1 MTPEPQAP
9 EPEPAA
15 APTPPAPARAQRQP
29 TAADAFWNVVGVLF
43 AWVVVTAVWQ
53 KGPSGYVG
61 AFVMLL
67 GVMLAVGAGALLV
80 WALQRY
86 AAPMAALGLLALWW
100 GWGGSYAPGRDAL
113 LATLVAGAVLL
124 IVPASRLWLRRQP
137 RRWRGRWRL
146 WRRSRRFEASE
157 AGHAAREANAQA
169 LQGLLQRGASSV
181 WAKVRRS
188 ATAPRAPAAPAPQP
202 VPLRPRVSPAV
213 LATAAVAV
221 WAALSAADAG
231 FESHPLPRR
240 GTVLQPPGMPALHAP
255 LRVGLALSGGGY
267 RAALVHAGVV
277 DALGDLGLPVTHL
290 SAVSGGSIIGSFLS
304 VGGAPRDFV
313 DAVAEGRFR
322 MTRDLL
328 AAQYLVRLPSPT
340 VLPGLDVDIWPL
352 PWPMSRTDVQANLVD
367 RVLLAGAQPG
377 DLPRRG
383 PRLMVCMTDLN
394 HGLSV
399 GATDDGVLLVGPTVA
414 RYFRTGQAID
424 FPALP
429 RLADRVAVSGA
440 FPGAFP
446 ALPVTARIVGSG
458 PPATLAAQ
466 GSDLPLQL
474 ADGGVRDNLGL
485 TLLEA
490 MDRQARQAADQAW
503 VGHRPDADWQ
513 LDLILVS
520 DGGKFLQAA
529 APEGTLGSTLRAID
543 LSGLATGVLRP
554 FANGEGPPRVLL
566 SALGTVAPSP
576 DAAVLG
582 QTQAQMRDAHHAYFR
597 PDTLGDDVVAR
608 LIGLQGEPTAT
619 RLRAAWAQHRQHPRG
634 PVNLSTL
641 EARCGPGANAD
652 PKPDPDPDCAWWTV
666 VSTVGDD
673 IWRSTQAFANTPT
686 LSDRYTPEQA
696 RTIHRFGQYLVLL
709 RAVELRGALSRAVA
723 KRLPA
728 N

>member
-1 MTPEPQAP
+1 MTPEPSAP
-9 EPEPAA
+9 PASPV
-15 APTPPAPARAQRQP
+15 APTPPPAPRQA
-29 TAADAFWNVVGVLF
+29 TAVDAVWNVVGVAF
-43 AWVVVTAVWQ
+43 AWVVFTAVWQ

-61 AFVMLL
+61 AFVMLG
-67 GVMLAVGAGALLV
+67 GVMLAGAAGVLLV
-80 WALQRY
+80 WALRRY
-86 AAPMAALGLLALWW
+86 AAPMAAIGLLALWW

-124 IVPASRLWLRRQP
+124 LVPSSRLWLRRQP

-146 WRRSRRFEASE
+146 WRRSRRFEASA

-169 LQGLLQRGASSV
+169 LQGFLQRGAGSV

-188 ATAPRAPAAPAPQP
+188 ATAPPAPAAPAPLP

-213 LATAAVAV
+213 LATAALAV
-221 WAALSAADAG
+221 WAALSAADAW
-231 FESHPLPRR
+231 FESRPLPRR
-240 GTVLQPPGMPALHAP
+240 GTVLQPPNMPAANAP

-277 DALGDLGLPVTHL
+277 DALGNLGLPVTHL
-290 SAVSGGSIIGSFLS
+290 SSVSGGSIIGSFLS

-313 DAVAEGRFR
+313 DAVADGRFR
-322 MTRDLL
+322 MKRDLL
-328 AAQYLVRLPSPT
+328 AAQHLVRLPSPT
-340 VLPGLDVDIWPL
+340 VLPWLDVDVWPW

-367 RVLLAGAQPG
+367 RVLLAGAKPG

-414 RYFRTGQAID
+414 RYFRAGQAID

-446 ALPVTARIVGSG
+446 ALPVTARIARGDAPTRDLQS
-458 PPATLAAQ
+458 PQASP
-466 GSDLPLQL
+466 LPLQL

-490 MDRQARQAADQAW
+490 MDRQARLAPSPDGW
-503 VGHRPDADWQ
+503 TGFRPDADWQ

-520 DGGKFLQAA
+520 DGGKLLQAT

-554 FANGEGPPRVLL
+554 FGNGDGPPRVLL

-582 QTQAQMRDAHHAYFR
+582 HTHAQMRDDHHAYFR
-597 PDTLGDDVVAR
+597 PDTLGDDVVDR
-608 LIGLQGEPTAT
+608 LIALQGEPNAT
-619 RLRAAWAQHRQHPRG
+619 RLRAAWAQHRQHPRA
-634 PVNLSTL
+634 PVNVSTL
-641 EARCGPGANAD
+641 KARCAKANA
-652 PKPDPDPDCAWWTV
+652 DPDCAWWAV

-686 LSDRYTPEQA
+686 LSDHYTPEQA

-709 RAVELRGALSRAVA
+709 RAAELRRAVA
-723 KRLPA
+723 QAIAHRH
-728 N
+728 

>member
-1 MTPEPQAP
+1 MTPEPF
-9 EPEPAA
+9 
-15 APTPPAPARAQRQP
+15 APTPPETKAGPAPKRP
-29 TAADAFWNVVGVLF
+29 PSPADRLWDAVGWLF
-43 AWVVVTAVWQ
+43 AWFVFVALWQ
-53 KGPSGYVG
+53 KGPGGGFMSALKLMYAAMG
-61 AFVMLL
+61 AALL
-67 GVMLAVGAGALLV
+67 AWALV
-80 WALQRY
+80 WALKRY

-113 LATLVAGAVLL
+113 LALLVTLTVLAL
-124 IVPASRLWLRRQP
+124 FPASRLWLRSRP
-137 RRWRGRWRL
+137 ASARAAWRRWRDA
-146 WRRSRRFEASE
+146 RRFEASP
-157 AGHAAREANAQA
+157 AGLAARADNDRRLGEGLKALGRHLRDTLRQGAAEA
-169 LQGLLQRGASSV
+169 R
-181 WAKVRRS
+181 
-188 ATAPRAPAAPAPQP
+188 ATPTPPAPRP
-202 VPLRPRVSPAV
+202 PLQPRVSPWV
-213 LATAAVAV
+213 LTLAAVSV
-221 WAALSAADAG
+221 WAALSAADAW
-231 FESHPLPRR
+231 FEARPLPRR
-240 GTVLQPPGMPALHAP
+240 GTVLQPPGMPAAHAP

-290 SAVSGGSIIGSFLS
+290 SAVSGGAIIGSFLS
-304 VGGAPRDFV
+304 VGGAPGDFV

-328 AAQYLVRLPSPT
+328 AAQHVVRLPSPT
-340 VLPGLDVDIWPL
+340 VLPGLDVNVWPL
-352 PWPMSRTDVQANLVD
+352 PWPLSRTDVQANLVD
-367 RVLLAGAQPG
+367 RVLLAGARPG

-399 GATDDGVLLVGPTVA
+399 GATDDGLMLAGPTVA
-414 RYFRTGQAID
+414 RYFRAGQAIE

-446 ALPVTARIVGSG
+446 ALPVTARVVGSG

-485 TLLEA
+485 SLLEA
-490 MDRQARQAADQAW
+490 MDRQARLARQAADGAW
-503 VGHRPDADWQ
+503 GGLRPDADWQ

-554 FANGEGPPRVLL
+554 MAQGDGPPRVLL

-582 QTQAQMRDAHHAYFR
+582 QSQAALRNAQYAYFR
-597 PDTLGDDVVAR
+597 PDALGDDVVAR
-608 LIGLQGEPTAT
+608 LIALQGEPTAT

-634 PVNLSTL
+634 PVNLGTV
-641 EARCGPGANAD
+641 EARCGRVDGAG
-652 PKPDPDPDCAWWTV
+652 PKADPDCAWWAV

-673 IWRSTQAFANTPT
+673 IWRSTLAFANTPT

-709 RAVELRGALSRAVA
+709 RAVELRRAVA
-723 KRLPA
+723 QA
-728 N
+728 VAGQAQAH